1 MVTAVNMTR
10 IILHPCSNISHGKLG
25 EIQRTH
31 NRSYLTLVMYSLM
44 LDVAQ
49 FGIQLC
55 AKDVRYLQTSAY
67 HNYRCNQIHT
77 IIHGSLPN
85 DRNSIVF

>member
-1 MVTAVNMTR
+1 
-10 IILHPCSNISHGKLG
+10 
-25 EIQRTH
+25 
-31 NRSYLTLVMYSLM
+31 M